1 MKKVLLSIMIVVV
14 AMFTLSP
21 TFALTDS
28 RTVRELSMEVR
39 GNKLVNQDLVNEV
52 KQLRLSI
59 RNRLKSIRE
68 NEIEIDELT
77 IETIKTSMKEL
88 REYQSSLKE
97 TQGDIRTL
105 TVNAKQWIKERNW
118 DQLKEMYEEVLLIQE
133 SRTNDLRQ
141 LLRIMQE
148 LDSLIEGIE

>member
-1 MKKVLLSIMIVVV
+1 MKKGLIGLMIVLM

-21 TFALTDS
+21 TFALTDA
-28 RTVRELSMEVR
+28 RTVRELSVEVR
-39 GNKLVNQDLVNEV
+39 ENRLVNQDLVNEV

-59 RNRLKSIRE
+59 RNRFKAIRE
-68 NEIEIDELT
+68 NELEIDALT
-77 IETIKTSMKEL
+77 IETIKTSTNEL
-88 REYQSSLKE
+88 RQYQSSLKE

-105 TVNAKQWIKERNW
+105 TVNAKQWIKERKW

-141 LLRIMQE
+141 LIRIMQE
-148 LDSLIEGIE
+148 LDSLLEGIE

>member
-1 MKKVLLSIMIVVV
+1 MKKGLIGLMIVLM

-21 TFALTDS
+21 TLALTDA
-28 RTVRELSMEVR
+28 RTVRELSVEVR
-39 GNKLVNQDLVNEV
+39 ENRLVNQDLVNEV

-59 RNRLKSIRE
+59 RNKLKSIRE
-68 NEIEIDELT
+68 NELEIDTLT
-77 IETIKTSMKEL
+77 IETIKTSTNEL
-88 REYQSSLKE
+88 RQYQSSLKE

-105 TVNAKQWIKERNW
+105 TVNAKQWIKERKW

-141 LLRIMQE
+141 LIRIMQE
-148 LDSLIEGIE
+148 LDSLLEGIE